1 MAEIQGRRARESH
14 FEEEAWA
21 DFARGQ
27 TAPAQRLR
35 MEGHLDSGC
44 EPCIEMLG
52 VWTSLAGLAAAE
64 PTYEPPADV
73 LAQAKGQFALRRPAG
88 LFERAAQAAS
98 LVFDSFRT
106 PVLAGVRA
114 ARSSPRHFLYKA
126 GRYLIR
132 LQVDREAA
140 TQRLFVLG
148 QIVDE
153 QSPQNPLQDLPV
165 ILLSDEQPQDRA
177 LTNTLGEFELTSDPS
192 ESLRLSVG
200 IPEIGTLTLPGLL
213 GAAPAS
219 SGAKVSGTRGGSSR
233 RIKARHVRAE
243 R

>member
-1 MAEIQGRRARESH
+1 MADIQGRRARESH
-14 FEEEAWA
+14 FGEEAWA

-27 TAPAQRLR
+27 SAADQRLR
-35 MEGHLDSGC
+35 MEEHLDRGC

-64 PTYEPPADV
+64 PTYEPPAGV
-73 LAQAKGQFALRRPAG
+73 LAQVKGQFALRRPDS
-88 LFERAAQAAS
+88 LLERAARTAS

-114 ARSSPRHFLYKA
+114 GGGSPRHFLYKA

-153 QSPQNPLQDLPV
+153 QSPKNPLQDLPV

-213 GAAPAS
+213 AAAPG
-219 SGAKVSGTRGGSSR
+219 SGGADVSGTRGGSSR
-233 RIKARHVRAE
+233 RIKARHLRAE